1 MIALLALSVALAA
14 EPTAEELLTA
24 TDDAFRGTSSHAR
37 VEMYVKTSRYERTL
51 LLEMWSKGTDKT
63 LIRVLEPAKDAG
75 TVTLKVGDNIWNHL
89 PKIGRTMK
97 LPPGMMS
104 GSWMGSHFT
113 NDDLVKDSRLTEDYT
128 YEITA
133 RPADNDG
140 NYEITL
146 VPRPNAPV
154 VWGRQVLDVSP
165 EKLPVEAR
173 FYDEKG
179 ALVRTVRWSDP
190 RTVGDRTIPTVMT
203 LIPADAPQELTR
215 MSYREIAFDIDLP
228 DSHFS
233 LQSLK

>member
-1 MIALLALSVALAA
+1 MITLLAVSLALAA
-14 EPTAEELLTA
+14 EPTVEELLLA

-37 VEMYVKTSRYERTL
+37 VEMYVKTNRYERTMRMEL
-51 LLEMWSKGTDKT
+51 WSKGTDKT

-75 TVTLKVGDNIWNHL
+75 TVTLKVGNNIWNHL
-89 PKIGRTMK
+89 PKIDRTMK

-113 NDDLVKDSRLTEDYT
+113 NDDLVRETRLTEDYT

-133 RPADNDG
+133 RPTDGAG

-146 VPRPNAPV
+146 IPRPDAPV
-154 VWGRQVLDVSP
+154 VWGRQVLEVTP
-165 EKLPVEAR
+165 QKIPVEAR

-179 ALVRTVRWSDP
+179 ALVRTMRWTDVK
-190 RTVGDRTIPTVMT
+190 TVGDRTIPTVMT

-215 MSYREIAFDIDLP
+215 MTYEEIRFDIDLP

>member
-1 MIALLALSVALAA
+1 MIALLAMSVALAA
-14 EPTAEELLTA
+14 EPTAEELLLA
-24 TDDAFRGTSSHAR
+24 TDDAFRGDSSHAR
-37 VEMYVKTSRYERTL
+37 VEMHVKTRRYERTMRM
-51 LLEMWSKGTDKT
+51 EMWSKGTDKT

-89 PKIGRTMK
+89 PKIDRTMK

-113 NDDLVKDSRLTEDYT
+113 NDDLVRETRLTEDYS

-133 RPADNDG
+133 RPSDNEG

-146 VPRPNAPV
+146 VPRPDAPV
-154 VWGRQVLDVSP
+154 VWGRQILDVSP
-165 EKLPVEAR
+165 EKIPVEAR

-179 ALVRTVRWSDP
+179 ALVRTLRWSDVK
-190 RTVGDRTIPTVMT
+190 RVGDRALPTVMT
-203 LIPADAPQELTR
+203 LIPADAPTELTR
-215 MSYREIAFDIDLP
+215 MSYEHIEFDVDLP
-228 DSHFS
+228 DSRFS

>member
-1 MIALLALSVALAA
+1 MIALLTLSVALAA

-24 TDDAFRGTSSHAR
+24 TDDAFRGSSSHAL
-37 VEMYVKTSRYERTL
+37 VEMYVKTDRYERTMRMEL
-51 LLEMWSKGTDKT
+51 WSKGTDKT

-75 TVTLKVGDNIWNHL
+75 TVTLKVGENIWNHL
-89 PKIGRTMK
+89 PRIDRTMK

-113 NDDLVKDSRLTEDYT
+113 NDDLVKESRLAEDYT

-146 VPRPNAPV
+146 VPKPDAPV
-154 VWGRQVLDVSP
+154 VWGKQVLDVSP
-165 EKLPVEAR
+165 AKIPVEAR

-179 ALVRTVRWSDP
+179 ALVRTMRWSEVK
-190 RTVGDRTIPTVMT
+190 RIGDRDLPTVMT

-215 MSYREIAFDIDLP
+215 MSYETIEFDLDLS
-228 DSHFS
+228 DGHFS